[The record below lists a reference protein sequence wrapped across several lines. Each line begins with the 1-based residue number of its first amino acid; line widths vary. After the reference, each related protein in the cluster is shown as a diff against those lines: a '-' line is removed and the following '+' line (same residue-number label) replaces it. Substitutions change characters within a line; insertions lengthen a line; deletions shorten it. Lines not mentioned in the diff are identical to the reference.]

1 MSSVS
6 GQKIA
11 KKLSQQLS
19 KETNAIK
26 TLLQE
31 HNACSNESCDEMT
44 LSDAMVIATKLKQVG
59 LATPTGIS
67 SGKKREVIDA
77 YLLMCR
83 SSEEISML
91 EKEMHSIFHY
101 YEKREN
107 VITYQL
113 GLPCL
118 NQFERGKKALLHI
131 LLKQNNELLMQT
143 RQVCD
148 LSNHQLQVV

>member
-1 MSSVS
+1 MKCSVNPID

-44 LSDAMVIATKLKQVG
+44 LSDAMDPSVIATKLEQVG

-77 YLLMCR
+77 YLLVCR

-91 EKEMHSIFHY
+91 EKEMHSIIHY
-101 YEKREN
+101 YEEREN

-113 GLPCL
+113 GLP
-118 NQFERGKKALLHI
+118 
-131 LLKQNNELLMQT
+131 
-143 RQVCD
+143 
-148 LSNHQLQVV
+148 S